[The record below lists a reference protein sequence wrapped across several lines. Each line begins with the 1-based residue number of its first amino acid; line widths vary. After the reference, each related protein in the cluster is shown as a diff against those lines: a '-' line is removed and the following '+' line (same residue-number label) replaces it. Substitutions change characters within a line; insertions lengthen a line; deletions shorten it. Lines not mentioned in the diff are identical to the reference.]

1 MMNAKVISVS
11 KSKVHGFSKA
21 VEESIT
27 LIEDYGVEG
36 DAHAGKKIQ
45 HVFLAK
51 EDPERRNIRQVHLI
65 ASELFSDLSSG
76 LSSNNGD
83 NGFSVSAGQLGEN
96 ITTQGIDLLSLFTG
110 TRLHIGNDAIVELT
124 ALRHPCIQIEEF
136 QKGLLKR
143 VVHKNSDG
151 KIVRKV
157 GVMGIVLVGG
167 VVKSNDDIIIE
178 IPNEPHQN
186 LEYIW

>member
-1 MMNAKVISVS
+1 MMHAKVIAVS

-36 DAHAGKKIQ
+36 DAHAGKTIQ
-45 HVFLAK
+45 HIFLAK
-51 EDPERRNIRQVHLI
+51 EDPERKNIRQVHLI
-65 ASELFSDLSSG
+65 ASELFSDL
-76 LSSNNGD
+76 ND
-83 NGFSVSAGQLGEN
+83 KGFSISAGQLGEN

-124 ALRHPCIQIEEF
+124 ALRHPCIQIDEF
-136 QKGLLKR
+136 QKGLLKQ
-143 VVHKNSDG
+143 VVHKDSDG

-167 VVKSNDDIIIE
+167 AVNPNDDIIIE
-178 IPNEPHQN
+178 IPSEPHQN

>member
-1 MMNAKVISVS
+1 MMHAKVIAVS

-51 EDPERRNIRQVHLI
+51 EDPERKNIRQVHLI
-65 ASELFSDLSSG
+65 ASELFSDLS
-76 LSSNNGD
+76 D
-83 NGFSVSAGQLGEN
+83 KGFSVSAGQLGEN

-124 ALRHPCIQIEEF
+124 ALRHPCIQIDEF

-157 GVMGIVLVGG
+157 GVMGIVLAGG
-167 VVKSNDDIIIE
+167 VVNPNDDIIIE
-178 IPNEPHQN
+178 MPSEPHQD